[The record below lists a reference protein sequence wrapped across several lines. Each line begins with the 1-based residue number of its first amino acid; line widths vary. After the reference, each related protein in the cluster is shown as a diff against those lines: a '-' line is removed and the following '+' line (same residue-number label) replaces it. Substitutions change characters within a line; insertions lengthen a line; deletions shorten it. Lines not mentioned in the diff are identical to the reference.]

1 MLSTK
6 HTKSKVS
13 WNESILT
20 TPTKYLSLGSIEAVL
35 LIFFFN
41 AITNKNIMVKV
52 KLLSRIRLFATPWTV
67 TY

>member
-13 WNESILT
+13 WNESILI
-20 TPTKYLSLGSIEAVL
+20 TPTKDLSLGSIEAVL
-35 LIFFFN
+35 LIFFN

-52 KLLSRIRLFATPWTV
+52 KSLSRVRLFATPWTV